1 MKLEASILQFAQLV
15 AITVVVISCY
25 AVLQP
30 FIPSILF
37 ALVVCMSTWPLYLR
51 LRRGLREK
59 ATLAALL
66 MVLLLLV
73 LVIVPSALLT
83 ISLAGNVSAIVEAL
97 NTVLLRGPAELPA
110 WLRHM
115 PIFGRQLVN
124 YWNSVAAGGE
134 QAMAMAE
141 PARHYLLVVANAI
154 GQGLLQMMF
163 AIFMGFFIYR
173 DGDAWVQTLR
183 RGLSKLAGDLGLE
196 IMATIHKTVAG
207 VVQGVFGTALVQA
220 TVAVIGFLIAG
231 VPGPLLLGAATFF
244 LSMVPVGPPLLW
256 GGASFWLF
264 YQGDW
269 GWAVFM
275 ALWGVLA
282 ISSIDNLVRP
292 YFISRRSSLSLL
304 LITLGV
310 FGGVAAFGFIGIF
323 IGPPILAVGLTL
335 IRLWTPHPVT
345 AKNAITESS
354 QLLAAKTT
362 TP

>member
-1 MKLEASILQFAQLV
+1 MKLEASILQFAQLI
-15 AITVVVISCY
+15 AIAVVVISCY
-25 AVLQP
+25 AVLHT

-51 LRRGLREK
+51 LRRGLRERS
-59 ATLAALL
+59 TLAALL

-73 LVIVPSALLT
+73 LVIVPSALLA
-83 ISLAGNVSAIVEAL
+83 ISLAGNVSVVVNAVK
-97 NTVLLRGPAELPA
+97 TVLLQGPTELPA
-110 WLRHM
+110 WIRHM
-115 PIFGRQLVN
+115 PIFGRQIVN

-163 AIFMGFFIYR
+163 AIFMGFFFYR

-183 RGLSKLAGDLGLE
+183 LGLSKLAGNLGDE
-196 IMATIHKTVAG
+196 IMITIHKTVAG
-207 VVQGVFGTALVQA
+207 VVQGIFGTALVQA
-220 TVAVIGFLIAG
+220 SVAVIGFLIAD
-231 VPGPLLLGAATFF
+231 VPGAFLLGAATFF
-244 LSMVPVGPPLLW
+244 LSMIPIGPPLLW

-264 YQGDW
+264 YQGAW

-275 ALWGVLA
+275 ALWGLLV

-310 FGGVAAFGFIGIF
+310 FGGVAAFGFIGVF

-335 IRLWTPHPVT
+335 MRLWTPHPVT
-345 AKNAITESS
+345 EINVITQS
-354 QLLAAKTT
+354 LTVVR
-362 TP
+362 